1 MLQMVLLQT
10 MCDFDLKYALK
21 PKTNHSASFTTVH
34 HLIAESSP
42 VEVKLRLVHTNVKK
56 TTSPGEFLFMSSPAQ
71 IVDKLSR
78 TDLFHE
84 FNCQLNQRE
93 KILN

>member
-56 TTSPGEFLFMSSPAQ
+56 TTVRENFYLCLALL
-71 IVDKLSR
+71 KLWIS
-78 TDLFHE
+78 
-84 FNCQLNQRE
+84 
-93 KILN
+93 